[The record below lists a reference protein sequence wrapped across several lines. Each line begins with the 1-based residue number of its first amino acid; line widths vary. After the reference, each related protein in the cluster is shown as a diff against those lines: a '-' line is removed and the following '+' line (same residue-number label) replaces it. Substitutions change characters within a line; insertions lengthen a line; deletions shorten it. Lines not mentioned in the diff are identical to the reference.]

1 MRKVVRSWW
10 IGLAALGVGLFAT
23 LAVHRNV
30 AVNEQREARRDFEI
44 RAQEVVSILEQR
56 FSNYEQALRAG
67 AALLGIDDDV
77 TRGDWRLFVE
87 RLQVENHYPG
97 TLGIGYAAWLQ
108 PEQLAPHEAAIRAEG
123 YPDYSVR
130 PEGQRRVYSAIQF
143 LEPFDDRNRRAFGYD
158 MYSDSTRRAA
168 MDQARDSGE
177 PALTGKVI
185 LVQETDVDQQNGV
198 LLLFPVYDGIAPPQ
212 TLEERRE
219 RLRGFVYSPLRMNDL
234 VAGVFGN
241 AFRDVALRIYDESDV
256 EPGRLLYRSADLHR
270 VQSDA
275 ESPSVKIPVALGG
288 RTWVLQ
294 VLATPSFATAPGRAS
309 TVLIAGSAITVLL
322 ALLLWGL
329 AGGRERARALADRM
343 SAAYRDAQRTQQAIL
358 DSVADGVL
366 TVDAAG
372 RVMSANPAAERAFG
386 AEESLL
392 KGVEIT
398 QLIPDHPKLIDPA
411 DHAPG
416 ADRPAVEH
424 RSERLACTAQGR
436 RFPVELSISPLV
448 GGDHGL
454 SSVVS
459 VRDISERKRVESL
472 LAEAHGLRESI
483 LNHAPFCIVATDPAG
498 VITDMNPAAE
508 RMLWYRRDELVG
520 KSTLRMF
527 IEVSHASA
535 DRELIAAVGDR
546 GDAQV
551 EALLNRAKRGYVDE
565 REATYIRKD
574 GSRVLVNQVVTALRG
589 NDGDLAGY
597 LAIAYDITE
606 RKRAED
612 YIRHLAHHDAL
623 TELPNRALFKDRL
636 DVAIAQARRNTRSVG
651 VIMVD
656 LDHFKRINDSLGHHV
671 GDDLLIQLTARLRS
685 CVREADTVA
694 RMGGDEFVIVLPD
707 LNGAEDVIRVART
720 VVDVIAKPVRVSKHE
735 LHVTPSVGVCVYP
748 QDGKDSMTLLKN
760 ADTAMYHAKEHGRNG
775 FSVFSYDM
783 LRISEEKMHLESALR
798 RALSEKRLQVFFQ
811 PLITVGSGRV
821 DGMEALLRWQ
831 RDDGSFVAP
840 DVFVPIAEDT
850 GLIAQI
856 GEDLLLSA
864 CRQAREIAVSLGRPF
879 ELAVNISPH
888 QFHNQN
894 LVDLIRTALSETGFP
909 ADQLTVEI
917 TERVLVRDPVEAAET
932 LAELR
937 ELGVGVAIDDF
948 GTGYSSLAYIS
959 KFPISKLKVDRSFV
973 RDLGSDTADAAVI
986 NAVIA
991 MGHSMGL
998 AVIAEG
1004 VETIAQLDYL
1014 RSRGCDEVQGF
1025 LFSPGV
1031 PAGEFIAAVRRLE
1044 AGIDPRRPAAPAA
1057 AREVPGPAD
1066 LLH

>member
-1 MRKVVRSWW
+1 MRKNVRSSW
-10 IGLAALGVGLFAT
+10 IGLAALAAGMLAT
-23 LAVHRNV
+23 LAIHRTV
-30 AVNEQREARRDFEI
+30 ALNEQREVRRDFEI
-44 RAQEVVSILEQR
+44 RAEEVVSFLEQR
-56 FSNYEQALRAG
+56 FSDYEQALRAG
-67 AALLGIDDDV
+67 AALFAIDGEV
-77 TRGDWRLFVE
+77 TRSDWRLFVE
-87 RLQVENHYPG
+87 RLQVESHYPG
-97 TLGIGYAAWLQ
+97 TLGVGYAAWLQ
-108 PEQLAPHEAAIRAEG
+108 PERLAPHEAAVRAEG
-123 YPDYSVR
+123 FPDYSVR

-143 LEPFDDRNRRAFGYD
+143 LEPFDARNRRAFGYD
-158 MYSDSTRRAA
+158 MYSDPTRRAA
-168 MDQARDSGE
+168 MDRARDSGE

-185 LVQETDVDQQNGV
+185 LVQETDADPQNGV
-198 LLLFPVYDGIAPPQ
+198 LLYFPVYDGVATPQ
-212 TLEERRE
+212 TVDERRE

-234 VAGVFGN
+234 IAGVFGD

-256 EPGRLLYRSADLHR
+256 EPGRLLYRSADLR
-270 VQSDA
+270 RLASGADA
-275 ESPSVKIPVALGG
+275 PSLKIPVSLGG

-294 VLATPSFATAPGRAS
+294 VLATPSFATAPGRAT
-309 TVLIAGSAITVLL
+309 TVLIAGATITVLL

-329 AGGRERARALADRM
+329 AGGRERARALAKQM
-343 SAAYRDAQRTQQAIL
+343 SAAYRDALRTQQAIL
-358 DSVADGVL
+358 DSVGDGVL

-372 RVMSANPAAERAFG
+372 RVASANPAAVRAFG

-392 KGVEIT
+392 RGVAIA
-398 QLIPDHPKLIDPA
+398 QLIPDHPRLIDQA
-411 DHAPG
+411 DQRHG
-416 ADRPAVEH
+416 ADRPAGEQ
-424 RSERLACTAQGR
+424 RFERLACTAQGR

-448 GGDHGL
+448 GGSGL

-459 VRDISERKRVESL
+459 VRDIGERKRVESL
-472 LAEAHGLRESI
+472 LAQAHALRESI
-483 LNHAPFCIVATDPAG
+483 LNHAPFCIVATDAAG
-498 VITDMNPAAE
+498 VITEMNPAAE
-508 RMLWYRRDELVG
+508 RMLRYRRDELVG
-520 KSTLRMF
+520 KTTLRVF

-535 DRELIAAVGDR
+535 GQELMEAAGDH
-546 GDAQV
+546 GYAQV

-636 DVAIAQARRNTRSVG
+636 DVAIAQARRSGRSVG
-651 VIMVD
+651 VVMVD

-707 LNGAEDVIRVART
+707 LGGAEDAIRVART

-735 LHVTPSVGVCVYP
+735 LHVTPSVGVCIYP
-748 QDGKDSMTLLKN
+748 QDGKDSMTLLRN

-775 FSVFSYDM
+775 FSVFSFDM
-783 LRISEEKMHLESALR
+783 LRMSEEKMHLESALR

-811 PLITVGSGRV
+811 PLITVATGRV
-821 DGMEALLRWQ
+821 ESMEALLRWQ

-864 CRQAREIAVSLGRPF
+864 CRQAREIGAALGRPI

-894 LVDLIRTALSETGFP
+894 LTDLIRAALSETGFP
-909 ADQLTVEI
+909 AEQLTVEI

-932 LAELR
+932 LTQLR

-991 MGHSMGL
+991 MGHSMAL

-1014 RSRGCDEVQGF
+1014 RSRGCDAVQGF

-1031 PAGEFIAAVRRLE
+1031 PVGEFTAVVHRLE
-1044 AGIDPRRPAAPAA
+1044 AQADPRRAAPAPV
-1057 AREVPGPAD
+1057 RELPGPAD